1 MIEGVRGKEGVSHWD
16 RTYAEGDA
24 TRSWFQGFPA
34 ASIRM
39 IGAAGAAG
47 VDGVVDVGGGA
58 SCLVDALL
66 ERGLTD
72 VTVMD
77 LSEVGM
83 AAARR
88 RLGVRADRVEWV
100 AADVCTW
107 RPLRTFRLW
116 HDRAV
121 LHFMTVQDRAAY
133 WETLRVATDVDALAV
148 FGCFASDGPER
159 CSGLPVTRYDVD
171 DLAEFLGPEWT
182 IVAEDRERHRTP
194 VGAEQSF
201 TWAVFRRS
209 VAAGTGIVGGDS

>member
-1 MIEGVRGKEGVSHWD
+1 MRGEGGVSHWD
-16 RTYAEGDA
+16 QTYAQGDA
-24 TRSWFQGFPA
+24 TRSWFQEFPV

-39 IGAAGAAG
+39 IDAAGAAG

-88 RLGVRADRVEWV
+88 RLGVRADRVQWV
-100 AADVCTW
+100 AADVRTW
-107 RPLRTFRLW
+107 RPLRTFRVW

-121 LHFMTVQDRAAY
+121 LHFMTRHDRAAY
-133 WETLRVATDVDALAV
+133 LETLRVATDADALAV
-148 FGCFASDGPER
+148 FGCFAPDGPER

-171 DLAEFLGPEWT
+171 DLDAILGPEWT

-194 VGAEQSF
+194 FGAEQPF
-201 TWAVFRRS
+201 IWAVFRRS
-209 VAAGTGIVGGDS
+209 VGAGTGIVGGDS